1 MERDQLEKL
10 TMNYQKMQEQL
21 QNIAM
26 QKQQYEAQKQEYKQ
40 AEEEIGKASGKVYST
55 IGGVIIETTKEEAL
69 STIKEKKEFVEMRL
83 NLISKQGD
91 ELSKKEAEMR
101 AQINEAIKGFQEK

>member
-10 TMNYQKMQEQL
+10 TMSYQKMQEQL
-21 QNIAM
+21 QNIAI

-40 AEEEIGKASGKVYST
+40 AEEAIGKASGKVYST
-55 IGGVIIETTKEEAL
+55 MGGVIIETTKEEAL
-69 STIKEKKEFVEMRL
+69 ASIKEKKEFVEMRL

-91 ELSKKEAEMR
+91 DLSKREAEMR
-101 AQINEAIKGFQEK
+101 TQINEAIKDFQEK